1 MIPSDATTAA
11 MTDTAMPAVTMS
23 AAATMS
29 PAAVSPAPVPD
40 TTVTGARTV
49 PEPRDGAAADLAD
62 GPSEDSRA
70 WDDLVD
76 KVREAGLYPT
86 AEQAERV
93 TRAVLAALGEH
104 VVGDERVDLAQALP
118 EEAGRIV
125 AAQVPAHQPL
135 AAAEFVNELTRR
147 LPNATHATA
156 RWDTTSV
163 LGVLPELVGDDLVHR
178 LLGQLPPGYAL
189 LFGQAELT
197 RAA

>member
-1 MIPSDATTAA
+1 MTIPMIPSDAATATATAA
-11 MTDTAMPAVTMS
+11 TAEA
-23 AAATMS
+23 
-29 PAAVSPAPVPD
+29 PAAVPAPRA
-40 TTVTGARTV
+40 GADDR
-49 PEPRDGAAADLAD
+49 AS
-62 GPSEDSRA
+62 GPS
-70 WDDLVD
+70 WDDLVA

-86 AEQAERV
+86 EEQAERV

-125 AAQVPAHQPL
+125 AAQVPAHQPP
-135 AAAEFVNELTRR
+135 AAAEFVNELSRR

-163 LGVLPELVGDDLVHR
+163 LGVLPGLIGDDLTHR
-178 LLGQLPPGYAL
+178 VLAQLPPGYAL
-189 LFGQAELT
+189 LFGQAELP